1 MHFDLFNYFVKFIS
15 QTLKSIIY
23 ESNISDFFYYQ
34 TVKSKSLDFYYYM
47 YYKKDS
53 SSILHQA
60 INL

>member
-34 TVKSKSLDFYYYM
+34 KVKSKSLDFYYYM
-47 YYKKDS
+47 YYKKR
-53 SSILHQA
+53 
-60 INL
+60 

>member
-23 ESNISDFFYYQ
+23 ESNISDFFYYRK
-34 TVKSKSLDFYYYM
+34 VKSKSLDFYYYM
-47 YYKKDS
+47 YYKKAS
-53 SSILHQA
+53 SFILPQA

>member
-23 ESNISDFFYYQ
+23 ESNIFDFFYYQ
-34 TVKSKSLDFYYYM
+34 KVKSKSLDFYYYM